1 MAVGNRTVSE
11 VTRLGDQWTDKFN
24 NQNQPYFLKFT
35 EEGDEEFELSLRA
48 TSDAPT
54 PGTVIEVEEYQDR
67 GEFPRKIRKV
77 YNQSGGS
84 SGGGGGGGAPRSG
97 GNSNPAT
104 DRKIIRQHAQKVAA
118 TIWNP
123 ADKWDEFVQLCDK
136 LCEDVFAYGGT
147 APQPAAAPAPSLDDL
162 KKQFQTGLTNMKI
175 DLKDGVAAIGALYGR
190 EKLEVGDD
198 IPKLV
203 AKAKELASEDIPF

>member
-35 EEGDEEFELSLRA
+35 EEGEEEFELSLRA

-67 GEFPRKIRKV
+67 GEFPRKIKKV

-84 SGGGGGGGAPRSG
+84 GGGGGGAPRSG
-97 GNSNPAT
+97 GSSNPAT
-104 DRKIIRQHAQKVAA
+104 DRKIIRQHAQKVAG

-123 ADKWDEFVQLCDK
+123 ADKWEEFVALCDK

-147 APQPAAAPAPSLDDL
+147 APEPAAAPAPSLDDL
-162 KKQFQTGLTNMKI
+162 KKQFQQGLANLSIPLT
-175 DLKDGVAAIGALYGR
+175 DGVAAIGAIHGR
-190 EKLEVGDD
+190 DKLQVGDD
-198 IPKLV
+198 IGQLV
-203 AKAKELASEDIPF
+203 AKAKELADEDVPF